1 MTGRPAGPQAH
12 TCGHLALRV
21 SKVAPGSA
29 AWATTRA
36 GSRRH
41 SKRKEKSMTIQEET
55 DPQDSAALSDSMDE
69 PKPVQEQVFV
79 RSVYEGL
86 VAIGSSAGKLYGT
99 RGKRADMMK
108 FDLTAHSAFV
118 GNSFIVKDGKVRI
131 GRLETAT
138 KLVVLDGLP
147 WLTPEEGQ
155 LDPVGLFD
163 EHYRSRPNGSER
175 YMASNFK
182 AKELDEM
189 TDDEVAAGMPRAE
202 ARVRLE
208 AWILCASLSG
218 ALERYVKSQ
227 ANWRDGSWWW
237 TPDGESKEPKLV
249 VKTDW
254 WLKPTDGGWKLE
266 LRGDGHRRVL
276 TADNAEIAR
285 LGAGTDPETQRAV
298 QMAMTLKRLAK
309 SLAQEA
315 FRLEAKSRNYDI
327 DPIVCEVNRAIEY
340 IETGRERKA

>member
-1 MTGRPAGPQAH
+1 
-12 TCGHLALRV
+12 
-21 SKVAPGSA
+21 
-29 AWATTRA
+29 
-36 GSRRH
+36 
-41 SKRKEKSMTIQEET
+41 MTIQEEI
-55 DPQDSAALSDSMDE
+55 DPQDLATLSDSMDE
-69 PKPVQEQVFV
+69 PKPVQERVYA

-131 GRLETAT
+131 GKLETAT

-147 WLTPEEGQ
+147 WLTPEEER

-163 EHYRSRPNGSER
+163 EHYRSRPNGSEQ

-218 ALERYVKSQ
+218 VLERYVKSQ

-237 TPDGESKEPKLV
+237 TPEGESKEPKLV

-254 WLKPTDGGWKLE
+254 WLKPNDGRWRLE
-266 LRGDGHRRVL
+266 LRGDGHRHVL
-276 TADNAEIAR
+276 TAEDTEIAR
-285 LGAGTDPETQRAV
+285 LGAGTDHETQRAV